1 MQVLIPIGRIKEV
14 NESQN
19 VNKAEQKY
27 IEIVT
32 EDDSEFFE
40 SFRCSISSVSIYY
53 APQSDLKVKSKDHL
67 NC

>member
-19 VNKAEQKY
+19 VNNVEQKY

-32 EDDSEFFE
+32 QDDSEFWFVGF
-40 SFRCSISSVSIYY
+40 FRYEKALKNLNKAISMSNHYR
-53 APQSDLKVKSKDHL
+53 KE
-67 NC
+67 

>member
-19 VNKAEQKY
+19 VNNVEQKY

-32 EDDSEFFE
+32 EDDSEFWFVGFLRYE
-40 SFRCSISSVSIYY
+40 KALKNLNKAISMSIYNRK
-53 APQSDLKVKSKDHL
+53 Q
-67 NC
+67 